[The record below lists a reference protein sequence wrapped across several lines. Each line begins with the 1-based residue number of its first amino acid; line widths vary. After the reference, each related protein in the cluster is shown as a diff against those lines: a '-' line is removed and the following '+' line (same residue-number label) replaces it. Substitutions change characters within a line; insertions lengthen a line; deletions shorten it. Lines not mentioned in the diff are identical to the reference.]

1 MNLSR
6 QYLQRKFYG
15 FQVVLPRKVLR
26 SPSKP
31 HASKGSPKNSD
42 HDNAGY
48 VYDQLCGTLEQ
59 NTLANNC
66 TKAVALMKQQP
77 SAPPIAHHIYDGKWV
92 ARSSKPHPMILVR
105 ITPLPEEHALFGH
118 PMKDTSKLK
127 PVTVSMV
134 ADTGC
139 QSTIIPL
146 KTAHS
151 LGIQTKDLVPVK
163 LVMRGAIKEDLGV
176 IGAIVVDVTTTTTDS
191 CVSSTRLL
199 CYVSNIMEKAF
210 LCREALTSLGV
221 IASDFPSPTTMASN
235 DNTATMNG
243 YDDVTFSC
251 PRRQK
256 EPPPLPTNLP
266 NGLSHTEDNVEALV
280 VT

>member
-1 MNLSR
+1 MGAR
-6 QYLQRKFYG
+6 
-15 FQVVLPRKVLR
+15 
-26 SPSKP
+26 PSKP
-31 HASKGSPKNSD
+31 H
-42 HDNAGY
+42 
-48 VYDQLCGTLEQ
+48 
-59 NTLANNC
+59 
-66 TKAVALMKQQP
+66 
-77 SAPPIAHHIYDGKWV
+77 PI
-92 ARSSKPHPMILVR
+92 ILVR
-105 ITPLPEEHALFGH
+105 IIPLPEEHALFGH
-118 PMKDTSKLK
+118 PMKDTSKLN
-127 PVTVSMV
+127 PLTVSMV

-146 KTAHS
+146 QIPLQTAHS